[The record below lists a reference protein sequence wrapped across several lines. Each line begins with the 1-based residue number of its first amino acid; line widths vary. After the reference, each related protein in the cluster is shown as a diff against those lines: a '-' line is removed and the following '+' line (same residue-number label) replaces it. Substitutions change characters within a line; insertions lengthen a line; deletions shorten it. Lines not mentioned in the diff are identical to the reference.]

1 MPHSKTQTKIPWQLQ
16 VFQHSIKKQLKVKT
30 LLELLGD
37 VTNQQCLLITCGD
50 NNGAINWHFRERT
63 GRWTWGEVSE
73 ENIEQIADL
82 LDEPVL
88 LLPADHLPFE
98 GNSFD
103 CVVLID
109 VLEHLEEDQPIL
121 NEIRRILLPEGRLIV
136 TVPNGDPKL
145 LANRIKQ
152 RLEMTP
158 EVYGHTRAGY
168 TLAELGEAVVRA
180 GLQPVKEAGYSRFFT
195 EMIELAINYGF
206 VFILSKKRGEVKK
219 GQISPTAAGELKN
232 HGAAYR
238 IYGLAF
244 PVIRMISRLDGLL
257 PARINNAVIVE
268 GIKPGPNE

>member
-168 TLAELGEAVVRA
+168 TLAELGEAVARA

-206 VFILSKKRGEVKK
+206 VFILSKKRGGSQKRADLPYGGWRAKK
-219 GQISPTAAGELKN
+219 SWRRLSNIWAGLSSN
-232 HGAAYR
+232 THDQPVGWA
-238 IYGLAF
+238 LACQ
-244 PVIRMISRLDGLL
+244 DQ
-257 PARINNAVIVE
+257 
-268 GIKPGPNE
+268 